1 MPINDCHDIT
11 NSSEAI
17 PLSERKSALTMGLL
31 WLTMVA
37 SFPAVLAGFEW
48 YRQGI
53 TLPQLAFCGA
63 ISVLLLLLYSVP
75 ACQLGAKTGLGYCR
89 LGQTVFGRWGGAL
102 LTINLLWLFVAW
114 YSLTAVLMAQAV
126 LNLFH
131 WHLPLFWL
139 SVIFAFLMAFNNF
152 FGFTGVANFARFMAA
167 PVLIA
172 WAGYVLWK
180 ALHDPVPSAL
190 VDLPHPSNLYA
201 LSLTSS
207 FIIGFAVWGNEQDY
221 WRYSKPGIL
230 RSAIP
235 LLLAIVIGQIIF
247 PLAGWFI
254 ARASGSIDY
263 PSTLAFMSNYCFGG
277 IAIVG
282 LLILTADYFSTN
294 DSSLFGG
301 AVAVGSLVPLTHT
314 LSVAVFAISGAVG
327 AALLSLTDMTQS
339 LSALVSINCVILP
352 TPTIIMVTEWCL
364 QERVFRSNSLTQNT
378 NDFKQLPAV
387 HIPAIVA
394 LIGGIAIGI
403 ATSGLISILD
413 FCHFGIAALNAWLT
427 SVVIYVPL
435 RVHEYS
441 HNKPLIE
448 QYTQL
453 EVDAE

>member
-1 MPINDCHDIT
+1 MPINKYQDT
-11 NSSEAI
+11 ANAAQTI
-17 PLSERKSALTMGLL
+17 PLSERRSALTMGLL

-53 TLPQLAFCGA
+53 TLPQLAFCSA
-63 ISVLLLLLYSVP
+63 ISVVVLLLYSVP
-75 ACQLGAKTGLGYCR
+75 ACELGARTGMGYCK
-89 LGQTVFGRWGGAL
+89 LGQVIFGRWGGAL
-102 LTINLLWLFVAW
+102 LSINLLWLFIAW

-131 WHLPLFWL
+131 WHMPLFWL

-152 FGFTGVANFARFMAA
+152 FGFSGVANFARFMAA
-167 PVLIA
+167 PVIIA

-180 ALHDPVPSAL
+180 ALHDPLPVAAVS
-190 VDLPHPSNLYA
+190 LPHPNNLYA
-201 LSLTSS
+201 LSVTSS

-235 LLLAIVIGQIIF
+235 LLLAIIIGQIIF

-263 PSTLAFMSNYCFGG
+263 QSTLAFMSNYCFGG
-277 IAIVG
+277 IAIIG

-301 AVAVGSLVPLTHT
+301 AVAVENLVPLNHT
-314 LSVAVFAISGAVG
+314 LSVAIFAVSGAIG

-339 LSALVSINCVILP
+339 LSAMVSLNCVILP
-352 TPTIIMVTEWCL
+352 TPTIIMISEWFL
-364 QERVFRSNSLTQNT
+364 QERVFASNTLIQNT
-378 NDFKQLPAV
+378 NNFKQLPAV
-387 HIPAIVA
+387 HMPAIIA
-394 LIGGIAIGI
+394 LFAGLTVGI
-403 ATSGLISILD
+403 ATSGLIPVLN

-427 SVVIYVPL
+427 SIFIYIPL
-435 RVHEYS
+435 RIYEHT
-441 HNKPLIE
+441 HKPLLE

-453 EVDAE
+453 GADAK